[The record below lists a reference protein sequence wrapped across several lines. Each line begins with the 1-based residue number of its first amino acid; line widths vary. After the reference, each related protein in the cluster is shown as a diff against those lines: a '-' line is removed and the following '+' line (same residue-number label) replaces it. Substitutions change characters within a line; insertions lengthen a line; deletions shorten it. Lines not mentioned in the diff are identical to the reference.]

1 MNRTLNLFGRRGPR
15 LPATVILVSVLLLAL
30 VPVATFAQSSMY
42 QIYVTDVGAAQ
53 FTVTWVT
60 DTATDGHVDWG
71 TSTALGNTAS
81 DPDTSTTMHRVV
93 VSGLS
98 ATTNYYFQ
106 VRSGATTDN
115 NGGDYYQIT
124 TGASLSP
131 PLPGKIVWG
140 HVKQSDGTTPVAGA
154 LVYLQ
159 LQDNDSSGDA
169 GTSQWV
175 TTETDG
181 SGVWAYDLN
190 NVRRADGSAYFGFSD
205 GSDNLRLVSQGAIQ
219 GVEGEDGAERIE
231 TVPITYDALLAD
243 ATLNGTLNGSPI
255 VGHDHWGETWTGS
268 GTGLLAM
275 SSDGTGLR
283 GESSDSSGIGVV
295 GVAGATTGPGI
306 GVWGV
311 TNSVVGQG
319 VFGWASNTGGSAG
332 GAVPRG
338 IYGQSDSNVGIG
350 IYGYAGN
357 PSGFTTGLFGHAA
370 SEDGRGLI
378 GLADNSHP
386 TKTTIG
392 VWGVSGSGTG
402 RGLFGYANH
411 PTGENAGV
419 YGQTDSSGGWAGQ
432 FVTSTGNGVYISAP
446 AGKAGLNVASGTK
459 NAVVPTD
466 DGSRLLYTEE
476 ATEVWFADY
485 GFGQLQEGTAAIKI
499 DPIFAQTV
507 NLQEPY
513 HVFVQVYGDADVYV
527 SARTPEMFEVLLR
540 DGDPN
545 VEFSYRLV
553 AKRSGFEDLRLDRAP
568 WADNDPNL
576 YPEQGMNWT
585 DRLGTELAVPTVT
598 VPQQLEAAPE
608 SP

>member
-15 LPATVILVSVLLLAL
+15 LPATVILVSVLLVAL

-71 TSTALGNTAS
+71 TTTALGNTAS

-140 HVKQSDGTTPVAGA
+140 YVKQSDGTTPVAGA

-159 LQDNDSSGDA
+159 LQDNDASGDA

-205 GSDNLRLVSQGAIQ
+205 GGDNLRLVSQGAIQ

-231 TVPITYDALLAD
+231 TVPITYDAQFVD
-243 ATLNGTLNGSPI
+243 ATLSGTLNGSPI

-268 GTGLLAM
+268 GTGL
-275 SSDGTGLR
+275 TR
-283 GESSDSSGIGVV
+283 
-295 GVAGATTGPGI
+295 
-306 GVWGV
+306 
-311 TNSVVGQG
+311 
-319 VFGWASNTGGSAG
+319 
-332 GAVPRG
+332 
-338 IYGQSDSNVGIG
+338 
-350 IYGYAGN
+350 
-357 PSGFTTGLFGHAA
+357 
-370 SEDGRGLI
+370 
-378 GLADNSHP
+378 
-386 TKTTIG
+386 
-392 VWGVSGSGTG
+392 
-402 RGLFGYANH
+402 
-411 PTGENAGV
+411 
-419 YGQTDSSGGWAGQ
+419 
-432 FVTSTGNGVYISAP
+432 
-446 AGKAGLNVASGTK
+446 
-459 NAVVPTD
+459 
-466 DGSRLLYTEE
+466 
-476 ATEVWFADY
+476 
-485 GFGQLQEGTAAIKI
+485 
-499 DPIFAQTV
+499 
-507 NLQEPY
+507 
-513 HVFVQVYGDADVYV
+513 HV
-527 SARTPEMFEVLLR
+527 L
-540 DGDPN
+540 
-545 VEFSYRLV
+545 
-553 AKRSGFEDLRLDRAP
+553 
-568 WADNDPNL
+568 
-576 YPEQGMNWT
+576 
-585 DRLGTELAVPTVT
+585 
-598 VPQQLEAAPE
+598 
-608 SP
+608 

>member
-1 MNRTLNLFGRRGPR
+1 MKRMLNPVGQRGLR
-15 LPATVILVSVLLLAL
+15 LPATALLVSLLLVAIL
-30 VPVATFAQSSMY
+30 PVATYAQSTMY
-42 QIYVTDVGAAQ
+42 QVYVTDVGAAQ

-140 HVKQSDGTTPVAGA
+140 YVKQSDGTTPVAGA

-159 LQDNDSSGDA
+159 LQDNDASGDA

-205 GSDNLRLVSQGAIQ
+205 GGDNLRLVSQGAIQ

-231 TVPITYDALLAD
+231 TVPITYDAQFVD
-243 ATLNGTLNGSPI
+243 ATLSGTLNGSPI

-275 SSDGTGLR
+275 SSDGTALR
-283 GESSDSSGIGVV
+283 GETSDTSGIGIV
-295 GVAGATTGPGI
+295 GVASTATGPNI

-319 VFGWASNTGGSAG
+319 VFGWASNPGGTVPG
-332 GAVPRG
+332 PVPRG
-338 IYGQSDSNVGIG
+338 VYGQTDSNVGIG
-350 IYGYAGN
+350 IYGYASN

-419 YGQTDSSGGWAGQ
+419 YGQTDSTGGWAGQ

-485 GFGQLQEGTAAIKI
+485 GFGQLQEGTAA
-499 DPIFAQTV
+499 DQDRPHLCPDGEPGGTV
-507 NLQEPY
+507 PRLCPGLWRCRGLCQRA
-513 HVFVQVYGDADVYV
+513 DAGAVRGTV
-527 SARTPEMFEVLLR
+527 ARWRRQCRVLLPA
-540 DGDPN
+540 GGQA
-545 VEFSYRLV
+545 VRL
-553 AKRSGFEDLRLDRAP
+553 
-568 WADNDPNL
+568 
-576 YPEQGMNWT
+576 
-585 DRLGTELAVPTVT
+585 
-598 VPQQLEAAPE
+598 
-608 SP
+608 